1 MIKKDRLTIEIYTA
15 GYDNLFFVCFLG
27 DQTIITA
34 GSDNQVVSHIFKA
47 ED

>member
-1 MIKKDRLTIEIYTA
+1 MNMCMLLECI
-15 GYDNLFFVCFLG
+15 FVLLKFFLG

-47 ED
+47 EDQDSSSN